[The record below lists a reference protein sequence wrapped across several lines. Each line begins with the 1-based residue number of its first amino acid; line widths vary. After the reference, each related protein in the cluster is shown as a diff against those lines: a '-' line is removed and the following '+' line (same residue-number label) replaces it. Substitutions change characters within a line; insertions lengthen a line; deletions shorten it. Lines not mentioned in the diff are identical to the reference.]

1 MLQKVIFLLL
11 LCRMGKEKTQKNV
24 MITNRRATHEYYFVL
39 EFEAGM
45 VLTGTEIKS
54 IRAGYANLSDAYC
67 IFEHGELYVKNLN
80 ISEYANGSFYNHET
94 RRTRKLLLRRNELRK
109 LERRLKER
117 GMTIIPFKLFISERG
132 FAKLQIALAQGKK
145 EFDKRETIKERDVK
159 RDIDKVMKAYK

>member
-1 MLQKVIFLLL
+1 
-11 LCRMGKEKTQKNV
+11 MGKEKGQKNV
-24 MITNRRATHEYYFVL
+24 MITNRRATHDYAFVIEL
-39 EFEAGM
+39 EAGI

-54 IRAGYANLSDAYC
+54 IRAGYANLGDAYC
-67 IFEHGELYVKNLN
+67 IFEHGELYVKNMN
-80 ISEYANGSFYNHET
+80 ISEYANGSYYNHET

-117 GMTIIPFKLFISERG
+117 GMAIIPYKLYISDRG

-145 EFDKRETIKERDVK
+145 SFDKRESIKERDVK